1 MSDSSLPQLTL
12 QAYLDKDCSQ
22 TKGNGWI
29 IPYQPGSLKLTL
41 NNEQK
46 ETKVLGSTSKV
57 AYQGT
62 PAATLTVTLLLY
74 KVYYE
79 DWQAFQSGKGR
90 AVKEQLKLLYESLY
104 QVNGDTHQP
113 SFVTVDWGEDLLL
126 PYAGKKFRGVLTR
139 ADASEQHN
147 DGKGTPTYIK
157 VECSFTEIPPDV
169 DAKKN
174 SPDLTHYRKV
184 VAGDRL
190 DYKTWQIYG
199 DGSLT
204 PQVARGNDLDSPRLI
219 APGQVL
225 SFPPFS
231 TSVES
236 QP

>member
-1 MSDSSLPQLTL
+1 MSDASLPTLTL
-12 QAYLDKDCSQ
+12 QAYLDQACNKKNGD
-22 TKGNGWI
+22 GWI
-29 IPYQPGSLKLTL
+29 IPYLPGSLKLAFS
-41 NNEQK
+41 NEQK
-46 ETKVLGSTSKV
+46 EVKVLGSTSKV

-62 PAATLTVTLLLY
+62 SAATLTVTLLLY
-74 KVYYE
+74 RVYYD
-79 DWQAFQSGKGR
+79 DWNSFKSGKGR
-90 AVKEQLKLLYESLY
+90 AVKDQLKLLYSSLY

-139 ADASEQHN
+139 VDASEQHN
-147 DGKGTPTYIK
+147 DGNGIPTYIK
-157 VECSFTEIPPDV
+157 VDCAFTEIPPDV

-199 DGSLT
+199 DGSLAS
-204 PQVARGNDLDSPRLI
+204 QVARSNDLDSPRLI
-219 APGQVL
+219 QPGQTL

-231 TSVES
+231 TSVEAAT
-236 QP
+236 